1 METQEGNSF
10 VDRLYSSTLQMKLV
24 NLAKPIVAD
33 HIHKCIEDKTLNYSE
48 LGNDGEKKIKNAIA
62 VFTNLQTVIEDLDK
76 VIYFLS
82 MTKEDAQK
90 IYPSISLED
99 YYNYHLENY
108 VIRVNSI
115 PDVLA
120 GLGNLI
126 CGWGIN
132 SKSCYGTSI
141 PNSPQIANQDIK
153 DKMSSLLSRTH
164 SIRNIRN
171 KKVHSGSAEIDYFEQ
186 ATVWD
191 SLKSIG
197 ITLTPELEQYS
208 KEKKIEAIE
217 VIKSEINGVLD
228 DVIALLDIMSSYVN

>member
-1 METQEGNSF
+1 MEIQEGNSF
-10 VDRLYSSTLQMKLV
+10 VDRLYSSTLPIKLV
-24 NLAKPIVAD
+24 NLAKPIVTD
-33 HIHKCIEDKTLNYSE
+33 HLHKCIEDKTLNYDE
-48 LGNDGEKKIKNAIA
+48 LGNDREKKIKNALVI
-62 VFTNLQTVIEDLDK
+62 FTNLQTVIEDLNK
-76 VIYFLS
+76 VIYFLGA
-82 MTKEDAQK
+82 TKEDVQK
-90 IYPSISLED
+90 MYPSMSLED

-132 SKSCYGTSI
+132 PRSCYGTSI

-153 DKMSSLLSRTH
+153 DKMNSLLSQTQ
-164 SIRNIRN
+164 SIRSIRN

-191 SLKSIG
+191 SIESIG
-197 ITLTPELEQYS
+197 IPLTPELEQLS
-208 KEKKIEAIE
+208 KEKKVEATE
-217 VIKSEINGVLD
+217 VIKNEINGVLD
-228 DVIALLDIMSSYVN
+228 DVIALLDIMSSSLN